1 METSVAWAFN
11 GWFRDII
18 ASIKQD
24 VPPPETEGT
33 RRRRRDRH
41 PKLASSDRDTQLT
54 SSNGRAQLAASGSRA
69 QQAFS
74 GNGAQ
79 LFASGEAP
87 QLAASAIRRSSPPR
101 GAWAQLASA
110 GNGAKLTSS
119 GHWAK
124 VASSGY
130 GATLDQ
136 TQKPGVLCSIE
147 RDGRIKASIGS
158 RIALVQYAVDGE
170 TPLRLSPAESAR
182 TA

>member
-74 GNGAQ
+74 GNGA
-79 LFASGEAP
+79 
-87 QLAASAIRRSSPPR
+87 
-101 GAWAQLASA
+101 
-110 GNGAKLTSS
+110 KLTSS